1 MKKLIVLLATL
12 VMVVVLVGC
21 NNSDVTIDD
30 SIDMQITTDMVE
42 KAKEYADPLFH
53 EYLNNQNI
61 TDYEIT
67 QTNYGFITGDPVIF
81 IIGYQYTV
89 DDFEFLYGYKLELN
103 ENQTFSVLGEGEF
116 VGEFTIR

>member
-1 MKKLIVLLATL
+1 MKKLIVLLTPL

-21 NNSDVTIDD
+21 NNSDVPIDD
-30 SIDMQITTDMVE
+30 SIDMQIVADTVE
-42 KAKEYADPLFH
+42 NAKEYSNQLFY
-53 EYLNNQNI
+53 EYLNNQDI

-67 QTNYGFITGDPVIF
+67 QTNYGFITGDPVVF

-89 DDFEFLYGYKLELN
+89 DDSEFLYGYKLELN

-116 VGEFTIR
+116 IGEFAIR

>member
-67 QTNYGFITGDPVIF
+67 QTNYGFITGDPAIF

-89 DDFEFLYGYKLELN
+89 DDSEFLYGYKLELN
-103 ENQTFSVLGEGEF
+103 ENQTFSVLGESEF

>member
-12 VMVVVLVGC
+12 VMLVVLVGC
-21 NNSDVTIDD
+21 NNSDVAIDD
-30 SIDMQITTDMVE
+30 SIDMQIAADMVE
-42 KAKEYADPLFH
+42 KAKEYANSLFH
-53 EYLNNQNI
+53 EYLNNQNV

-67 QTNYGFITGDPVIF
+67 QTNYGFITGDPVVF

-89 DDFEFLYGYKLELN
+89 DDSEFLYGYKLELN

-116 VGEFTIR
+116 VGEFAMR